1 MYITANNNNNN
12 NRISIA
18 PYGRNFR
25 APVSEMTYIV
35 SSGMLNATT
44 QYLGLTQPFFRWIC
58 PSNVVFNN
66 ESWKMLTACFVVVV
80 VATSVAESYA
90 FTQVMWLPA
99 VLAQHEDGNSDGNSE
114 RQLLV

>member
-1 MYITANNNNNN
+1 
-12 NRISIA
+12 
-18 PYGRNFR
+18 
-25 APVSEMTYIV
+25 MTYTV
-35 SSGMLNATT
+35 SSGTLNATT
-44 QYLGLTQPFFRWIC
+44 QYLGLTQPFFPWIC
-58 PSNVVFNN
+58 PSNAVFNN

-114 RQLLV
+114 RQVLV